1 MCIIYRLCVNICL
14 LIFSNSI
21 FFSIWSFSSNFPIS
35 NCSNLCKSVSIF
47 SCILF
52 WSSCNFKGKILET
65 DPKKGTTIKEG
76 DVVKLT
82 ISKGKY
88 IVIDD
93 YIGMDEEKATKALD
107 CLLYTSIRF

>member
-1 MCIIYRLCVNICL
+1 MGIIAAIVLVVAVIAFFLYANIRPDTNLMPDLEGKTRKQAIAL
-14 LIFSNSI
+14 LKDYNVT
-21 FFSIWSFSSNFPIS
+21 IS
-35 NCSNLCKSVSIF
+35 DDVTEKLSDEYD
-47 SCILF
+47 
-52 WSSCNFKGKILET
+52 KGKILET

-93 YIGMDEEKATKALD
+93 YIGMDEEKQQRL
-107 CLLYTSIRF
+107 

>member
-1 MCIIYRLCVNICL
+1 MPDLDGITRKQAMAL
-14 LIFSNSI
+14 LEDYNVT
-21 FFSIWSFSSNFPIS
+21 IS
-35 NCSNLCKSVSIF
+35 EDVTEKLSDEYK
-47 SCILF
+47 
-52 WSSCNFKGKILET
+52 KGKIPET

-93 YIGMDEEKATKALD
+93 YIGMDYENATEVLEKHWTYSRD
-107 CLLYTSIRF
+107 